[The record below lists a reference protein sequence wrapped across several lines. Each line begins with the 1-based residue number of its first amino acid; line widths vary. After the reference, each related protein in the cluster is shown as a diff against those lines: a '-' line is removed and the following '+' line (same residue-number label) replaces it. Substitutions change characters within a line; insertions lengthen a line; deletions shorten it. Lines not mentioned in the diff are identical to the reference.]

1 MEMSWFQWCFYT
13 GGSRKKDFD
22 ILEDEE
28 GLNNDI
34 SINVKHV
41 LINLIPSEIEETFLR
56 KTWSNVVNVK
66 FPSLENI
73 RKCYKLFKMQKK
85 LLESFR
91 NALSIV
97 MFEKVIKS

>member
-28 GLNNDI
+28 GLNKDI

-41 LINLIPSEIEETFLR
+41 LINLIPSEIEETLLR
-56 KTWSNVVNVK
+56 KTCSNVVYVK
-66 FPSLENI
+66 MLPN
-73 RKCYKLFKMQKK
+73 M
-85 LLESFR
+85 
-91 NALSIV
+91 
-97 MFEKVIKS
+97 